1 MYGHYIINY
10 FIWVNVMH
18 LTVIYPGTFD
28 PITLG
33 HLDLIRRASKL
44 FPHIIVAVAESAGK
58 KPLFPLTERIH
69 LVRQSVQEIVQVTVT
84 GFNALLVDFAKEKN
98 ALVILRGVRALG
110 DFEFECQLAGMNRKL
125 MPELETVFLTP
136 SEEVMMISS
145 SLVKEIALM
154 GGDVSAFVPKDVLR
168 ALVSRLE

>member
-1 MYGHYIINY
+1 
-10 FIWVNVMH
+10 
-18 LTVIYPGTFD
+18 
-28 PITLG
+28 
-33 HLDLIRRASKL
+33 
-44 FPHIIVAVAESAGK
+44 
-58 KPLFPLTERIH
+58 
-69 LVRQSVQEIVQVTVT
+69 
-84 GFNALLVDFAKEKN
+84 
-98 ALVILRGVRALG
+98 VILRGVRALG

-136 SEEVMMISS
+136 AEEVMMISS